1 MAEEI
6 KPGGEAKEETA
17 SPTQSQM
24 EEENP
29 KEETEA
35 EAAAV
40 TPEAQLASLQADL
53 EAKENLVKEYSDR
66 LLRLQ
71 ADFENFRRRTRQ
83 EKEDLSSVVVQ
94 GLIGDL
100 LPVID
105 NLERALAAA
114 TADGEALR
122 TGVDMVYKQLMEVL
136 GKNGLE
142 PIEAVGEKF
151 DPNFH
156 QAVMRQTSEE
166 EEDTVLEELQ
176 RGYSVRGK
184 VVRPSMVKVASH

>member
-6 KPGGEAKEETA
+6 KPGEEAKEETA
-17 SPTQSQM
+17 SPTQSQT
-24 EEENP
+24 E
-29 KEETEA
+29 EETEA